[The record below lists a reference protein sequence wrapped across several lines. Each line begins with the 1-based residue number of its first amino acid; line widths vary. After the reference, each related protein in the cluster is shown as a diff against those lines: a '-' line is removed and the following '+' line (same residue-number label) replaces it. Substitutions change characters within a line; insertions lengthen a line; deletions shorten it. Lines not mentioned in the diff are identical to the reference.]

1 MNYKNFTRKSV
12 LGIVLMLSVNIKGQA
27 PIVLNPD
34 TLLQDSLADVTVR
47 VRRPG
52 TLRMGGAENGFNLG
66 REELFRAACCN
77 LGESF
82 TTNPS
87 VDVNYSDATTG
98 ARQIRLL
105 GLSGTYV
112 QMLTE
117 QLPNFRGSSLP
128 YALGYVPGPWMQS
141 IQVSKGASSVRNG
154 YESVTGQINIEYL
167 KPEQEEGASLNVYGN
182 TKSRVEANADA
193 NIHIKGKVNT
203 EVLAHYEDDYARM
216 DENHDGFVDQPSVR
230 QVNVQNRWDYL
241 GEKYIFH
248 GGLGLIDEKRE
259 GGQKELQNTN
269 YELRNRLRPD
279 VSPKAIVIRN
289 SDFVIHK
296 LPYRIQ
302 LDTRRYEAYMK
313 HAFVLNKQHGTNI
326 ALMASGSIHQLDALF
341 GQKTYNADERNGYLQ
356 LMFETNFTE
365 KHNLSAGV
373 SLNYDENNCKL
384 GITDYEIRNTSSQG
398 NPDFAI
404 KPETTPGIYA
414 QYTLNLSK
422 KLTAMA
428 GLRADHSNRYG
439 TFVTPRIHI
448 KYAPADLITLRLSAG
463 KGYRSPHPLAE
474 NHYLL
479 ASGRQLVIDKPQQEE
494 AWNTGLSAAFYI
506 PLWGKTLKLNAE
518 YYYTHFLQQ
527 TIVDYDSDP
536 TQIRLAQL
544 DGRSYSHTFQIDLS
558 YPIIEDMDL
567 TLAYRLNDVKTTYG
581 GRLLERPLQSRW
593 KGLATVSY
601 KPSPGLW
608 QFDVTC
614 QVNGSGR
621 VPMGYEDFPVYP
633 QLSAQVTR
641 WFRHVSVYVGGENL
655 TNYRQPH
662 PIIGA
667 DDPWGTNFEPTMIWG
682 PVHGITA
689 YAGLRV
695 NLGKR
700 M

>member
-1 MNYKNFTRKSV
+1 MKTVFRIL
-12 LGIVLMLSVNIKGQA
+12 LGALFPCFCLSAWGQETGA
-27 PIVLNPD
+27 LNPD
-34 TLLQDSLADVTVR
+34 TVLVDSLDDVVIAT
-47 VRRPG
+47 RRSG
-52 TLRMGGAENGFNLG
+52 TLRLAGAENGFNIG
-66 REELFRAACCN
+66 RDELFRAACCN

-117 QLPNFRGSSLP
+117 QLPNFRGSALP

-154 YESVTGQINIEYL
+154 FESLTGQINIEYL
-167 KPEQEEGASLNVYGN
+167 KPEQEEGAALNVYAN
-182 TKSRVEANADA
+182 TKSRIEANADA

-203 EVLAHYEDDYARM
+203 EVLAHYEDDFARM

-241 GEKYIFH
+241 GRKYIFH

-259 GGQKELQNTN
+259 GGQKVE
-269 YELRNRLRPD
+269 
-279 VSPKAIVIRN
+279 S
-289 SDFVIHK
+289 SK
-296 LPYRIQ
+296 LKVQSYPPYRIQ
-302 LDTRRYEAYMK
+302 LYTRRYETYMK
-313 HAFVLNKQHGTNI
+313 HAVVLNPEHGTNV
-326 ALMASGSIHQLDALF
+326 ALMASGCIHQLDALF
-341 GQKTYNADERNGYLQ
+341 GTKTYNTDERNGYLQ
-356 LMFETNFTE
+356 LMFETNFAGQCEDGTPQL
-365 KHNLSAGV
+365 KHTLSAGA
-373 SLNYDENNCKL
+373 SLNYDDMEK
-384 GITDYEIRNTSSQG
+384 R
-398 NPDFAI
+398 
-404 KPETTPGIYA
+404 ETTPGIYA
-414 QYTLNLSK
+414 QYTLDLGSR
-422 KLTAMA
+422 LTAMA
-428 GLRADHSNRYG
+428 GLRLDHSSIYG
-439 TFVTPRIHI
+439 TFLTPRAHV
-448 KYAPADLITLRLSAG
+448 KYAPVDWLTLRASAG

-479 ASGRQLVIDKPQQEE
+479 ASGRQLVIDNPEQEE
-494 AWNTGLSAAFYI
+494 AWNTGFSLAFYI
-506 PLWGKTLKLNAE
+506 PLLGRTLKLNTE
-518 YYYTHFLQQ
+518 YYYTHFLRQ
-527 TIVDYDSDP
+527 TLIDYDSNP
-536 TQIRLAQL
+536 SQIRLANL
-544 DGRSYSHTFQIDLS
+544 RGRSRSHTFQMDATYPVID
-558 YPIIEDMDL
+558 DMEF
-567 TLAYRLNDVKTTYG
+567 TLAYRISDVRSTYAD
-581 GRLLERPLQSRW
+581 GRFLERPLQSRW

-621 VPMGYEDFPVYP
+621 LPTGYPAFDGTMPEGASFPVYP

-641 WFRHVSVYVGGENL
+641 WFRHVSIYLGGENL

-662 PIIGA
+662 PILGA
-667 DDPWGTNFEPTMIWG
+667 DNPWSADFEPTMVWG

-689 YAGLRV
+689 YVGLRV

-700 M
+700 L

>member
-1 MNYKNFTRKSV
+1 MPKRKRNFAVMKLWFCLICCLVTGLTV
-12 LGIVLMLSVNIKGQA
+12 EAQ
-27 PIVLNPD
+27 VLNPD
-34 TLLQDSLADVTVR
+34 TLLQDSLGDVTIR
-47 VRRPG
+47 SRRPG
-52 TLRMGGAENGFNLG
+52 TLRLGGAENGFNIG

-117 QLPNFRGSSLP
+117 QLPDFRGSALP
-128 YALGYVPGPWMQS
+128 YALSYVPGPWMQS

-154 YESVTGQINIEYL
+154 YESLTGQINIEYL
-167 KPEQEEGASLNVYGN
+167 KPEQEEGASLNLYGN

-193 NIHIKGKVNT
+193 NIHIRGKVNT
-203 EVLAHYEDDYARM
+203 ELLAHYEDDFMQM
-216 DENHDGFVDQPSVR
+216 DGNHDGFVDQPSVR

-241 GEKYIFH
+241 GQKYIFH
-248 GGLGLIDEKRE
+248 AGLGLIDEKRK
-259 GGQKELQNTN
+259 GGQKHGDYKIGLE
-269 YELRNRLRPD
+269 
-279 VSPKAIVIRN
+279 
-289 SDFVIHK
+289 
-296 LPYRIQ
+296 
-302 LDTRRYEAYMK
+302 TRRYEAYMK
-313 HAFVLNKQHGTNI
+313 HAFVLNRDHGTNV
-326 ALMASGSIHQLDALF
+326 ALMASGSIHRLDASF
-341 GQKTYNADERNGYLQ
+341 GHKTYNADERNGYMQ

-365 KHNLSAGV
+365 RHNLSAGL
-373 SLNYDENNCKL
+373 SLNHDDME
-384 GITDYEIRNTSSQG
+384 DR
-398 NPDFAI
+398 
-404 KPETTPGIYA
+404 ETTPGIYA
-414 QYTLNLSK
+414 QYTLNLGP

-428 GLRADHSNRYG
+428 GLRADHSNLYG
-439 TFVTPRIHI
+439 TFVTPRAHI
-448 KYAPADLITLRLSAG
+448 KYAPADLVTLRLSAG

-474 NHYLL
+474 NHFLL
-479 ASGRQLVIDKPQQEE
+479 ASGRRLIVEAPQQEE

-518 YYYTHFLQQ
+518 YYYTHFLHQ
-527 TIVDYDSDP
+527 TLIDYDSDP
-536 TQIRLAQL
+536 MEIRLTQL
-544 DGRSYSHTFQIDLS
+544 HGRSYSHTFQVDAS
-558 YPIIEDMDL
+558 YPIIDDMDL
-567 TLAYRLNDVKTTYG
+567 TLAYRLNDVRATYG
-581 GRLLERPLQSRW
+581 GQLLERPLQSRW
-593 KGLATVSY
+593 KGLATLAY

-614 QVNGSGR
+614 QLNGSGR
-621 VPMGYEDFPVYP
+621 LPGTTSERFPVYP

-641 WFRHVSVYVGGENL
+641 WFRHVSIYLGGENL

-662 PIIGA
+662 PIIGT
-667 DDPWGTNFEPTMIWG
+667 DRPWSTDFEPTMIWG

-689 YAGLRV
+689 YVGLRV

>member
-1 MNYKNFTRKSV
+1 MKRTF
-12 LGIVLMLSVNIKGQA
+12 GIIFLILPFFGLSVRGQG
-27 PIVLNPD
+27 PVTLNPD
-34 TLLQDSLADVTVR
+34 TVLVDSLGDVV
-47 VRRPG
+47 VAARRPG
-52 TLRMGGAENGFNLG
+52 TLRMGGAENGFQIG
-66 REELFRAACCN
+66 KEELFRAACCN

-117 QLPNFRGSSLP
+117 QLPNFRGSALP
-128 YALGYVPGPWMQS
+128 YALSYVPGPWMQS

-154 YESVTGQINIEYL
+154 FESLTGQINIEYL
-167 KPEQEEGASLNVYGN
+167 KPEQEEGAALNVYGN
-182 TKSRVEANADA
+182 TKSRIEANADA

-203 EVLAHYEDDYARM
+203 EVLAHYEDDFAQM

-241 GEKYIFH
+241 GRKYIFH

-259 GGQKELQNTN
+259 GGQKVE
-269 YELRNRLRPD
+269 
-279 VSPKAIVIRN
+279 S
-289 SDFVIHK
+289 SK
-296 LPYRIQ
+296 LKVQSYPPYRIQ

-313 HAFVLNKQHGTNI
+313 HAIVLNPEHGTNI

-341 GQKTYNADERNGYLQ
+341 GMKTYNADERNAYLQ

-365 KHNLSAGV
+365 RHNLSAGL
-373 SLNYDENNCKL
+373 SLSHDRIDGK
-384 GITDYEIRNTSSQG
+384 
-398 NPDFAI
+398 
-404 KPETTPGIYA
+404 ETTPGIYA
-414 QYTLNLSK
+414 QYTLNLSS

-428 GLRADHSNRYG
+428 GLRLDHSSLYG
-439 TFVTPRIHI
+439 TFVTPRAHV
-448 KYAPADLITLRLSAG
+448 KYAPSGWFTLRVSAG

-479 ASGRQLVIDKPQQEE
+479 ASGRQLILDNPEQEE
-494 AWNTGLSAAFYI
+494 AWNTGLSTAFYI
-506 PLWGKTLKLNAE
+506 PLWGRTLKLNAE
-518 YYYTHFLQQ
+518 YYYTHFFHQ
-527 TIVDYDSDP
+527 TLVDYDSNP
-536 TQIRLAQL
+536 SQIRLANL
-544 DGRSYSHTFQIDLS
+544 NGRSRSHTFQVDMT
-558 YPIIEDMDL
+558 YPVISDMDL
-567 TLAYRLNDVKTTYG
+567 TLAYRISDVRSTYAG
-581 GRLLERPLQSRW
+581 GRFLERPLVSRW

-601 KPSPGLW
+601 KPAPGLW

-621 VPMGYEDFPVYP
+621 LPGTADRFPVYP

-641 WFRHVSVYVGGENL
+641 WFRHVSIYLGGENL

-662 PIIGA
+662 PILGA
-667 DDPWGTNFEPTMIWG
+667 DDPWGANFEPTMVWG

-689 YAGLRV
+689 YVGLRV